1 MTRAAVAGALGISV
15 AAVRRLEGRV
25 FHPVRA
31 ADGYWYF
38 DPGEVEAARS
48 KVSRLRKRPAPAPSP
63 IRASSDGELAATL
76 FPLFE
81 RGASFDEVVEQARV
95 SPAAVRALFWE
106 WRQGYG
112 RPTAPVVSGN
122 DDDDDDDDA
131 LGPDDDERSF
141 AAWEADVRAL
151 DREQARIDRLAR
163 RYARRWSNHF

>member
-15 AAVRRLEGRV
+15 AAVRRLEGKV

-38 DPGEVEAARS
+38 DPGEVEAARP
-48 KVSRLRKRPAPAPSP
+48 KVSPSRKRHAPAPSHP
-63 IRASSDGELAATL
+63 RGSSDGELAARL

-112 RPTAPVVSGN
+112 RPVAPAAPG
-122 DDDDDDDDA
+122 DDDDDDDA
-131 LGPDDDERSF
+131 LGTEDDERSF
-141 AAWEADVRAL
+141 AAWEAEVCAL

-163 RYARRWSNHF
+163 RYARRWSNHR